1 MANVF
6 AYNIYGLEVSKTKE
20 WYLITSLLSELFET
34 LSYCIMFYVFYTVV
48 HVVKDRITNMST
60 KVSTTIKY
68 VHLVVVGLFAALV
81 IIEWSYM
88 VLYINSVVHNEYI
101 FIEQASVE
109 SKIDTARCILFWLA
123 AWEIVGWTF
132 YLGLMTSRGSSKVNI
147 KVCCLLG
154 LRSQGHWIIVQHLTP
169 LEQMSAYFLIAA
181 SGFFL
186 GENFYYFLWDVI
198 YKLRTGNTD
207 VGSATDIIQEIV
219 RFVFVQGSFFGLILC
234 YWRFPAPEARFDEIS
249 SEENREARISSD
261 FVDRTGLA
269 PREVEGS
276 TPLDGITDKK
286 AGMFEAD
293 TSRAILEAD
302 GSDYSPDKKA
312 GISEVDGSKGIL
324 EADSKLVHEAAS

>member
-1 MANVF
+1 
-6 AYNIYGLEVSKTKE
+6 
-20 WYLITSLLSELFET
+20 
-34 LSYCIMFYVFYTVV
+34 
-48 HVVKDRITNMST
+48 
-60 KVSTTIKY
+60 
-68 VHLVVVGLFAALV
+68 
-81 IIEWSYM
+81 
-88 VLYINSVVHNEYI
+88 
-101 FIEQASVE
+101 
-109 SKIDTARCILFWLA
+109 
-123 AWEIVGWTF
+123 
-132 YLGLMTSRGSSKVNI
+132 
-147 KVCCLLG
+147 
-154 LRSQGHWIIVQHLTP
+154 VQHLTP
-169 LEQMSAYFLIAA
+169 LEQMPAYFLIAA

-261 FVDRTGLA
+261 FVDRNGLA
-269 PREVEGS
+269 AREVEGS